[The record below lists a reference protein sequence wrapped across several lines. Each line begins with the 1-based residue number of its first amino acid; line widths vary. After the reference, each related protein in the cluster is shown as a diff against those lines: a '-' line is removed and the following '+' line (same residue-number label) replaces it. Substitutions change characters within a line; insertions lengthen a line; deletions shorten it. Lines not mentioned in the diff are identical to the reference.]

1 VIEVSKSEQ
10 WFCSADA
17 AMAAG
22 WRRRSGK
29 GEISM
34 RQLMRSV
41 ILVILVLAVSRPAPA
56 TAQPSSPRVQN
67 RLVVFEAFMRST

>member
-1 VIEVSKSEQ
+1 
-10 WFCSADA
+10 
-17 AMAAG
+17 
-22 WRRRSGK
+22 
-29 GEISM
+29 
-34 RQLMRSV
+34 MRSV